1 MFLLVSLSDKEADSW
16 PLLGEGWGLEDVGV
30 CVALEVPGSSLVI
43 VLLLPG
49 EKHLAFM
56 QHTMGEVV
64 REGWE
69 IVNVS

>member
-1 MFLLVSLSDKEADSW
+1 MFLLVSLLDKEADCW
-16 PLLGEGWGLEDVGV
+16 PLLGKGWGLEDVGV
-30 CVALEVPGSSLVI
+30 CVVLEVPGSSPLI
-43 VLLLPG
+43 VVLLPG

-56 QHTMGEVV
+56 QHTMGGVV